1 MNNLIRDAHFQQVLK
16 EDGVVKVPF
25 LNQEELNAVLNL
37 YKEIHGEN
45 SPPTL
50 YNGIHMTIW
59 HHDYEYKKKIQQELE
74 KIVDAATGRTFE
86 KHRAISHQFIVKLNV
101 NETDTTFPV
110 HQDWSIVDEHKYESL
125 NLWIPLQDVDE
136 NNGAMWIVK
145 GSHKINR
152 KVRGAG
158 HLFPNY
164 RPVFDQLKPY
174 ISSFPMKAGEAL
186 LFYHSTI
193 HGSPKNQSKEARAV
207 VQISILPEKA
217 PLQIF
222 FQKSPESPL
231 EVHFPEDD
239 FVFRYNRIREDS
251 EVIPPTPVAAEI
263 KEPFKQKE
271 VTMSEMI
278 EIIENKIR

>member
-1 MNNLIRDAHFQQVLK
+1 MNNLIRDTHFQQVLK

-101 NETDTTFPV
+101 NEADTTFPV
-110 HQDWSIVDEHKYESL
+110 HQDWSIVDEDKYESL

-158 HLFPNY
+158 YLFPNY
-164 RPVFDQLKPY
+164 RPILDQLKPY

-193 HGSPKNQSKEARAV
+193 HGSPHNFSEQPRIV
-207 VQISILPEKA
+207 IQISVLPKEA

-222 FQKSPESPL
+222 FQQSKDTPL
-231 EVHFPEDD
+231 EVHEPSDD
-239 FVFRYNRIREDS
+239 FVFKYQRIREDS
-251 EVIPPTPVAAEI
+251 EIMPPTQKPKEI
-263 KEPFKQKE
+263 KTNFLVKNITISE
-271 VTMSEMI
+271 VEQAIKS
-278 EIIENKIR
+278 